1 MRAGIASD
9 CKTAVPRLWVA
20 WRFAALSFLQD
31 LDHGGG
37 SNNSGGFVMLQ
48 GEEFLVAGHEE
59 VGLGGFS
66 HREQKTVLWG
76 PRGGAGM
83 AGPGKKK
90 RSPEGS
96 RRAVRPRWPEVSPGR
111 TVGRRHPG
119 VPL

>member
-59 VGLGGFS
+59 VGLAGFS
-66 HREQKTVLWG
+66 QREQKTVLG
-76 PRGGAGM
+76 VRRDGAGSQVP
-83 AGPGKKK
+83 AKK

>member
-59 VGLGGFS
+59 VGLAGFS
-66 HREQKTVLWG
+66 QREQKTVLGVRRDGAGWQVPAKKREVPKARGEQFGRAG
-76 PRGGAGM
+76 PR
-83 AGPGKKK
+83 
-90 RSPEGS
+90 SEEHTSELQS
-96 RRAVRPRWPEVSPGR
+96 RQY
-111 TVGRRHPG
+111 
-119 VPL
+119 